1 MGGRYEVEALL
12 GVGGM
17 AEVVLARDSALGRRV
32 ALKLLAPALVADP
45 MFVERFRRE
54 ATAIAALSHA
64 NVVVVYEHGVAEG
77 QPFIAMEYVPG
88 RTVKQIITEGAPLPP
103 AVAVNYACQALAGLE
118 AAHATGI
125 VHRDIKPQNLLVRE
139 DDTLKVADF
148 GVARSAQDTVMTQH
162 GSVIGTADYIA
173 PEQAQGAPAV
183 AASDLYSLGVV
194 LFEMLTGRLPFTG
207 ELPLAVASQHA
218 LAPAP
223 SVREFNPAV
232 PDALARVVDRALSKT
247 SAVRCQSA
255 AEMKAALTAA
265 MQGDPDATLVARARG
280 ADAASAATRVFP
292 RTPGATARPGRARR
306 SARVRALAAL
316 VALALL
322 VAVVFAISTRGG
334 GGSAAVRVPSVV
346 GLPVAT
352 ARSALEDDG
361 FKVGIAPAQHA
372 GEPAGNRRPRR
383 PHRALGR
390 TRRARHDHSELGPA
404 QHPDPDAVRLLAAG
418 RDGGTG
424 TPRLRRRPRPVRGPR
439 SARDGRRHGSAGWNS
454 RTAAKLGDP
463 RGLGRPGT
471 PADSRS
477 RQGERP
483 EEQGQAS
490 RTRQAQG
497 EVGWPSC
504 SPTQPG

>member
-334 GGSAAVRVPSVV
+334 GGSAAVRLPSVV

-372 GEPAGNRRPRR
+372 GEPAGTVARVDPTG
-383 PHRALGR
+383 PSAAHGALV
-390 TRRARHDHSELGPA
+390 TI
-404 QHPDPDAVRLLAAG
+404 
-418 RDGGTG
+418 
-424 TPRLRRRPRPVRGPR
+424 TPSSGPR
-439 SARDGRRHGSAGWNS
+439 SIRIPTLSGFSQQAATAELERLGFVVAPALSVDPAPRGTVVGTDPPAGTAAPPRSSVTLVVSAGP
-454 RTAAKLGDP
+454 AP
-463 RGLGRPGT
+463 PPT
-471 PADSRS
+471 PA
-477 RQGERP
+477 
-483 EEQGQAS
+483 
-490 RTRQAQG
+490 
-497 EVGWPSC
+497 
-504 SPTQPG
+504 PGKAKGPKNKDKHHGHGKPKAK